1 MKIDH
6 ELEYYVVPVLVL
18 YKITKDNE
26 INLYFEQVK
35 ISWTKSN
42 LADKT

>member
-6 ELEYYVVPVLVL
+6 ELEYYVMQVLFL

-26 INLYFEQVK
+26 INLYFELVK